1 MSTSMRQRRR
11 GDADDGVPVSQSKS
25 AITLE
30 TFDLYQKVR
39 EKEDQI
45 QTTGGATGEQR
56 YAFSSHPLPPIFPVQ
71 LTCS

>member
-1 MSTSMRQRRR
+1 MRQRRR

-25 AITLE
+25 AITLD

-45 QTTGGATGEQR
+45 QTTGGATGE
-56 YAFSSHPLPPIFPVQ
+56 SSGTCILLSPPSPHLSGAANMQ
-71 LTCS
+71 LRA